1 MNAVFYLYFIHIF
14 TEDFQRNSRFS
25 LSLQFYQK
33 KKKQMST
40 IFQNF
45 SKNSEGGRRIIYE
58 HNMTGIS
65 PELELEI
72 PCIIVLGE
80 KCQLWY
86 SDIILPYSLL
96 LTFISIT
103 DPQQFFFLLDIASC

>member
-1 MNAVFYLYFIHIF
+1 
-14 TEDFQRNSRFS
+14 
-25 LSLQFYQK
+25 
-33 KKKQMST
+33 MST
-40 IFQNF
+40 IFRNF
-45 SKNSEGGRRIIYE
+45 SNNSEGGRRIIYE
-58 HNMTGIS
+58 HKMTGIS

-86 SDIILPYSLL
+86 SDIIIPYSLL

-103 DPQQFFFLLDIASC
+103 DPQQFFFLLDIASCQ